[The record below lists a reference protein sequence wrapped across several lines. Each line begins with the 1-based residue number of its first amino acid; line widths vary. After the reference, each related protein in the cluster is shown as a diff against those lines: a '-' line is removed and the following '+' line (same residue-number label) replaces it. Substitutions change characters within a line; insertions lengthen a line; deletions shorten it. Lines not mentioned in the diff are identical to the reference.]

1 MHLNENTEQYSW
13 YAVQVTTRKE
23 TVVSTIL
30 AGKGYECY
38 VPMYP
43 KRRMW
48 SDRVKVTLAPVFS
61 GYVFT
66 RFDVR
71 HRLPILVTENVHG
84 IVGAGKLPI
93 AIPDT
98 EVDQIRKALQSG
110 MPVEPCDQLREGD
123 AVRVICGPL
132 NDIEGTFVHYRGAS
146 RLIVSVSTIS
156 RSFSIEMDRCW
167 VQPVPVSRISRADR
181 ISLAANS

>member
-1 MHLNENTEQYSW
+1 MHLHENGEQYSW
-13 YAVQVTTRKE
+13 YALQVTTRKE
-23 TVVSTIL
+23 AVVSTIL
-30 AGKGYECY
+30 TGKGYECY
-38 VPMYP
+38 LPLYP

-71 HRLPILVTENVHG
+71 HRLPILVTENVQG

-93 AIPDT
+93 AIPDR

-132 NDIEGTFVHYRGAS
+132 NGRRYLCSLPR
-146 RLIVSVSTIS
+146 SVSPDCLCLDNQQI
-156 RSFSIEMDRCW
+156 IEYRNG
-167 VQPVPVSRISRADR
+167 
-181 ISLAANS
+181 SLLGATGSCLQDQQS

>member
-1 MHLNENTEQYSW
+1 MIGSSNLASRLHVAGYTVHTMHLHDSIEQHSW

-23 TVVSTIL
+23 AVVSTIL

-38 VPMYP
+38 VPLYP

-71 HRLPILVTENVHG
+71 YRLPILVTQNVQG

-93 AIPDT
+93 AIP
-98 EVDQIRKALQSG
+98 E
-110 MPVEPCDQLREGD
+110 
-123 AVRVICGPL
+123 
-132 NDIEGTFVHYRGAS
+132 RGRPDS
-146 RLIVSVSTIS
+146 NSVAE
-156 RSFSIEMDRCW
+156 RY
-167 VQPVPVSRISRADR
+167 
-181 ISLAANS
+181 AN